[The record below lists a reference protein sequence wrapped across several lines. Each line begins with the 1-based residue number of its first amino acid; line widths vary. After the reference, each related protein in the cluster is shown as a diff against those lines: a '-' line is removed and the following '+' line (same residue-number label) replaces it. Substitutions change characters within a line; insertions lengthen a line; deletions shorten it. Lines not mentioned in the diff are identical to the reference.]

1 MLILTDFSGNLG
13 HFREKHSTIFLI
25 FYGNFQ
31 YLMDGIKIAIQQ
43 ISELR
48 RKIDSGD
55 QNLQYQINQLFNR
68 LKQLE
73 ETNKSL
79 QNRIVQLEDENRK
92 LKDQNG

>member
-1 MLILTDFSGNLG
+1 M
-13 HFREKHSTIFLI
+13 I

-31 YLMDGIKIAIQQ
+31 YLMDGIKIAIQQISELRRKIDSGDQNLQYQ

-92 LKDQNG
+92 LKDQND

>member
-1 MLILTDFSGNLG
+1 
-13 HFREKHSTIFLI
+13 
-25 FYGNFQ
+25 
-31 YLMDGIKIAIQQ
+31 MDGMKIAIQQ

>member
-1 MLILTDFSGNLG
+1 MTDFSGNLG

>member
-1 MLILTDFSGNLG
+1 MTFLRKILDYLFD
-13 HFREKHSTIFLI
+13 

-31 YLMDGIKIAIQQ
+31 YLMDCIKIAIQQ

-55 QNLQYQINQLFNR
+55 TSLQYQINQLFNR

-92 LKDQNG
+92 LKHQNG

>member
-1 MLILTDFSGNLG
+1 
-13 HFREKHSTIFLI
+13 
-25 FYGNFQ
+25 
-31 YLMDGIKIAIQQ
+31 MDGIKIAIQQ

-55 QNLQYQINQLFNR
+55 TSLQYQVNQLFNR

-79 QNRIVQLEDENRK
+79 QNRIAQLEDENRK
-92 LKDQNG
+92 LKHQNS